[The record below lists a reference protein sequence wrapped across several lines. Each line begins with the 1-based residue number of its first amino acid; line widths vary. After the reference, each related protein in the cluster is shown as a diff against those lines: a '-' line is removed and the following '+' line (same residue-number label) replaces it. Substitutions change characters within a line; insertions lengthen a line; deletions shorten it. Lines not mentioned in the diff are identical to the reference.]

1 MHHHKSTDALSELCL
16 QPHGLLARIDLQQGT
31 LTTAFKDWFSWHW
44 DTEQVAVAHNL
55 IHFIEPDGTLVGI
68 KAFPSEVQHAPQA
81 NDFQPRLEIIPM
93 GQPENLDDE
102 RDPFE
107 VLNIPLPDD
116 VAQWPLDKQYIVMHE
131 LFLLYQ
137 DDHQDW
143 SQGKGYIFHRR
154 QDESFE
160 FTSDGKLA
168 KFNQHPVPAD
178 ASFKDWGNP
187 EKAGDFLPSGAT
199 EGGQS

>member
-44 DTEQVAVAHNL
+44 DTQQVAVADNL
-55 IHFIEPDGTLVGI
+55 IHFIEPDGALVGI
-68 KAFPSEVQHAPQA
+68 KAFPSEVQNAPEA
-81 NDFQPRLEIIPM
+81 YEFRPWLEIIPT
-93 GQPENLDDE
+93 GQPEVIDDE

-107 VLNIPLPDD
+107 ELNIPLPED
-116 VAQWPLDKQYIVMHE
+116 VAQWPLDKQYVVMHE
-131 LFLLYQ
+131 VFLLYQ
-137 DDHQDW
+137 EDHEDW
-143 SQGKGYIFHRR
+143 RHGKGYIFHRSCNA
-154 QDESFE
+154 SFE
-160 FTSDGKLA
+160 FMADGKLI
-168 KFNQHPVPAD
+168 KFNQQPVPAN

-187 EKAGDFLPSGAT
+187 EKVGYLLSSGAT